1 MLGPNRP
8 MAARRD
14 VAPIDG
20 RGAEHFELR
29 KQRKG
34 ALGEATDD
42 RVSRPRVG
50 MAASAGAWTLASKR
64 RHDLAS

>member
-29 KQRKG
+29 KQRKVFS
-34 ALGEATDD
+34 A
-42 RVSRPRVG
+42 RPG
-50 MAASAGAWTLASKR
+50 TTA
-64 RHDLAS
+64 